1 MFFSLCGSFLSL
13 VNYEA
18 VRVEAK
24 VQIPIKHLYWN
35 CALNFVAPA
44 SDCCL
49 LTSDL
54 TMFPV
59 LTPVNSVRNS
69 KGEQHN
75 YLFTLSTQGVWP
87 L

>member
-1 MFFSLCGSFLSL
+1 MCASFLSL
-13 VNYEA
+13 VNYE
-18 VRVEAK
+18 VVTVEAK
-24 VQIPIKHLYWN
+24 GQIPTKLLYWN
-35 CALNFVAPA
+35 CALNFVVPA

-49 LTSDL
+49 PTSDL

-75 YLFTLSTQGVWP
+75 YLLILSTQGVLP